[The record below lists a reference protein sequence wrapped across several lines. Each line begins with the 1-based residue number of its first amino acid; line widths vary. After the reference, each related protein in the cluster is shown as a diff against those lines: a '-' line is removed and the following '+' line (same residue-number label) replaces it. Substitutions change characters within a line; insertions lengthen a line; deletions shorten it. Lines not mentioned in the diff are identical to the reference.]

1 MKKLSGIQETLILL
15 VILISIWY
23 FTSALIVCG
32 ISSIILIWSLRETK
46 KSMKQMKDYVE
57 NLEKENKYYRENGL

>member
-15 VILISIWY
+15 GILILIWY
-23 FTSALIVCG
+23 LTSAWIVVG
-32 ISSIILIWSLRETK
+32 VSILVLIWSLRETK
-46 KSMKQMKDYVE
+46 KIMDEMKDYVE